1 MKHLL
6 QLNTTKQEIYLSVKD
21 YLISGERFSLLK
33 NDTLELLETNPQ
45 PSLDEIHKYY
55 ESDGYI
61 SHTDSKKGI
70 LNALYQVVKRYS
82 LRKKMELIEQC
93 HVGPKSLLDIGAGT
107 GDFLRV
113 AAKRGW
119 EIKGVEINAEAR
131 ALAEQKELILYDSM
145 AALEGEQ
152 FDVVTLWHV
161 LEHLHDLPKSI
172 NSISKFVKPGG
183 TLVIAVPNYNS
194 FDANY
199 YGPFWAAYDVP
210 RHLWHFSQGAMK
222 KLFQPTFT
230 LVKIKPLIFDSF
242 YVSLL
247 SEKYVSGKKFSLKAL
262 WIGFRSNLKAMSTN
276 EYSSLIYIYNKD

>member
-1 MKHLL
+1 MKHEPH
-6 QLNTTKQEIYLSVKD
+6 LNTAKQDIYLSVKD

-33 NDTLELLETNPQ
+33 NDALELLETFPQ
-45 PSLDEIHKYY
+45 PSVDQMPKYY
-55 ESDGYI
+55 ESDRYI
-61 SHTDSKKGI
+61 SHTDSKRGL
-70 LNALYQVVKRYS
+70 LNSVYQVVKRYS
-82 LRKKMELIEQC
+82 LQKKMDLIEQG
-93 HVGPKSLLDIGAGT
+93 HAGQRSLLDIGAGT
-107 GDFLRV
+107 GDFLSV
-113 AAKRGW
+113 ASKRGW
-119 EIKGVEINAEAR
+119 EIKGVEINNEAR
-131 ALAEQKELILYDSM
+131 ALAKQKDMALYDSM
-145 AALEGEQ
+145 SALEGEQ

-172 NSISKFVKPGG
+172 DQISKFVKPGG

-222 KLFQPTFT
+222 KLFLPNFS

-247 SEKYVSGKKFSLKAL
+247 SEKYVTGKKFSLKAF
-262 WIGFRSNLKAMSTN
+262 WIGLRSNLKAMSTN
-276 EYSSLIYIYNKD
+276 EYSSLIYIYTKA